1 MFSNEYFSK
10 GEHRQIKSKM
20 SRYSDM
26 LKDIVKDSLGVG
38 FSRTISKGNN
48 YDRITIHIDEKLY
61 LKEEIINFIN
71 MVMAENECEYKI
83 FTNYGVVI
91 IKDERTLWGLINT
104 NTSYLK
110 QRIQENQVKVFK
122 LNEDITD
129 LLIMTLHGY

>member
-1 MFSNEYFSK
+1 MNVN
-10 GEHRQIKSKM
+10 I
-20 SRYSDM
+20 
-26 LKDIVKDSLGVG
+26 
-38 FSRTISKGNN
+38 
-48 YDRITIHIDEKLY
+48 
-61 LKEEIINFIN
+61 
-71 MVMAENECEYKI
+71 KI